1 MAHELHVYKDFKEE
15 MTQAKSFKGIFNES
29 NRPTNLSKTSCSKF
43 TNKTQIFTF
52 FFFNNAIST
61 I

>member
-52 FFFNNAIST
+52 FFFQ
-61 I
+61 